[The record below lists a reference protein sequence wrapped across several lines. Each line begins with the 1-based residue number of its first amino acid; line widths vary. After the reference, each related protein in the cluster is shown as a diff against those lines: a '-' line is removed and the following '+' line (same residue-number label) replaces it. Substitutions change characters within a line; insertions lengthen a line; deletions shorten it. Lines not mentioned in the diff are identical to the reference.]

1 MGNHKII
8 PRFYSAK
15 ENVYNFVVTCVD
27 ILARELLLKNV
38 SKTAIPFVVIMEC
51 NLIYLLAY
59 T

>member
-15 ENVYNFVVTCVD
+15 ANVYNFVVTCVE
-27 ILARELLLKNV
+27 ILTREPLLKDV
-38 SKTAIPFVVIMEC
+38 SKTTIPFVVIMEC